1 MAQPLPLGLRLR
13 SPEAEAP
20 LLRVELWLWLREP
33 VAEGLRE
40 AVLEGGPEL
49 LCDTEGEKLPVA

>member
-20 LLRVELWLWLREP
+20 LLRVELWLWLREA
-33 VAEGLRE
+33 VKEGLRE
-40 AVLEGGPEL
+40 AERERGPEL
-49 LCDTEGEKLPVA
+49 L